1 MDTQEGPRRS
11 PERAG
16 PTGDRPAPTR
26 SSHVR
31 AAGTWPRT
39 ACPRQAVRCTNS
51 LPTAAAPPP
60 PGNVCHR
67 CQDGWATGQGHTPQ
81 GACDDPGSLLN
92 EAGKLRSSPGV
103 SVPAAKAD
111 QPPPPG
117 PDAKA
122 GGPCPGKA
130 QPASRGR
137 ERGKRA
143 DGLGKG
149 GASASRA
156 RRSHDMGPG
165 VPSTRLALP
174 TPERPSR
181 ARSSQPVRAP
191 FPDGREG
198 STDVL
203 QGLSTGT
210 TGAGKTYLP
219 GSRSYSPNFSLID
232 SSPALKINQVT

>member
-1 MDTQEGPRRS
+1 MSATGARTAGPRD
-11 PERAG
+11 RA
-16 PTGDRPAPTR
+16 TRPRVPVTTLGHCLTR
-26 SSHVR
+26 QGSS
-31 AAGTWPRT
+31 
-39 ACPRQAVRCTNS
+39 
-51 LPTAAAPPP
+51 AAA
-60 PGNVCHR
+60 
-67 CQDGWATGQGHTPQ
+67 
-81 GACDDPGSLLN
+81 
-92 EAGKLRSSPGV
+92 PGV